1 MADVDLLARQI
12 SEALESATVTV
23 TGELLQQI
31 TTGYVRAI
39 ERASGEKYSVSEIQ
53 DALDKVREMR
63 IAQTKQGFEEE
74 TNA

>member
-31 TTGYVRAI
+31 TTGNR
-39 ERASGEKYSVSEIQ
+39 
-53 DALDKVREMR
+53 
-63 IAQTKQGFEEE
+63 QG
-74 TNA
+74 